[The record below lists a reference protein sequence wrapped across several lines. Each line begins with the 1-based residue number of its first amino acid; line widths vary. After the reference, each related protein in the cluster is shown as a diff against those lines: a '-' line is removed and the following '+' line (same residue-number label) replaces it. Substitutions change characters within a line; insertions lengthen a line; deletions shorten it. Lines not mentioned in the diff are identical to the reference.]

1 MVGEEITIKVQ
12 RFDPTVDRKPYWQ
25 PYRVV
30 TRPAMT
36 VLDALFEILNH
47 QDGTL
52 AFRFCCRAGVCGSC
66 AMVIAGKI
74 RLACETQIALFV
86 GKKELLLSPIPH
98 QKVVKDLAVD
108 YEHFF
113 ERIKRV
119 KPYLV
124 GKEPYP
130 EREYIQT
137 PKERVPINDPI
148 DCILCGSCTSSCTVA
163 WTNTDYLG
171 PAALLKAYRFY
182 ADTRDMAKDERL
194 DLIES
199 ENGVYRCHTIFNCVE
214 VCPKELN
221 PTEAIQK
228 LKIKATKRKLFG
240 GKRRRKG

>member
-1 MVGEEITIKVQ
+1 MAGEEITVKIQ
-12 RFDPTVDRKPYWQ
+12 RFDPTADRDPYWQ
-25 PYRVV
+25 TYKVK

-47 QDGTL
+47 QDGTI

-66 AMVIAGKI
+66 AMVIGGKI
-74 RLACETQIALFV
+74 RLACETQISQFLDR
-86 GKKELLLSPIPH
+86 KELLLSPLPH

-108 YEHFF
+108 YDHFF
-113 ERIKRV
+113 ERLKRV

-130 EREYIQT
+130 EKEYIQL
-137 PKERVPINDPI
+137 PKEREPINEPI
-148 DCILCGSCTSSCTVA
+148 DCILCGACTASCTVA
-163 WTNTDYLG
+163 WTSTDYLG

-182 ADTRDMAKDERL
+182 ADTRDVAKDERL
-194 DLIES
+194 DSIES

-214 VCPKELN
+214 VCPKKLN

-228 LKIKATKRKLFG
+228 LKIKTVKRRLFG
-240 GKRRRKG
+240 RRKKRA

>member
-1 MVGEEITIKVQ
+1 MAGEEITIKVQ
-12 RFDPTVDRKPYWQ
+12 RFDPTADRVPYWQ

-30 TRPAMT
+30 TRPGMT
-36 VLDALFEILNH
+36 VLDALFEIMNH

-74 RLACETQIALFV
+74 RLACETQIAQFV
-86 GKKELLLSPIPH
+86 RKKELLLSPLPH

-119 KPYLV
+119 KPYLM

-130 EREYIQT
+130 EREYIQS
-137 PKERVPINDPI
+137 PKERVPINEPI
-148 DCILCGSCTSSCTVA
+148 DCILCGSCTSSCSVA
-163 WTNTDYLG
+163 WWNADYLG

-182 ADTRDMAKDERL
+182 ADTRDTAKDERL

-199 ENGVYRCHTIFNCVE
+199 ESGVYRCHTIFNCVE
-214 VCPKELN
+214 VCPKDLN

-228 LKIKATKRKLFG
+228 LKIGAAKRKLFG
-240 GKRRRKG
+240 GRKRRKA

>member
-1 MVGEEITIKVQ
+1 MAGEEITIKVQ
-12 RFDPTVDRKPYWQ
+12 RLDPTADREPYWQ
-25 PYRVV
+25 SYKVV
-30 TRPAMT
+30 AKPAMT

-74 RLACETQIALFV
+74 RLACETQISQFV
-86 GKKELLLSPIPH
+86 GKKELLLSPLPH

-130 EREYIQT
+130 EREYVQT
-137 PKERVPINDPI
+137 PKERVPINEPI

-182 ADTRDMAKDERL
+182 ADTRDVAKDERL

-199 ENGVYRCHTIFNCVE
+199 ESGVYRCHTIFNCVE
-214 VCPKELN
+214 VCPKDLN

-240 GKRRRKG
+240 GKRRRKA